1 MPSIPRSW
9 EAISVLWRC
18 WILWL
23 TCSLLNTAR
32 EAQKGT
38 GRESST
44 PDVSNTVCYRVE
56 HAWHPCGWLIYFRT
70 HWRGS
75 TLSVNIWV
83 YSIPQKRNY
92 PPPPTSRCSD
102 QMTPY
107 TVHTLYTHCTH
118 RTHRTLYTPYT
129 PYTVCSWA
137 GARTWNAVHSKSSP
151 SVSLDNKKMFK
162 FINNPVE
169 NHQN

>member
-83 YSIPQKRNY
+83 YSFPQKRNY
-92 PPPPTSRCSD
+92 PPPPYFSMLRPNDTVHC
-102 QMTPY
+102 TH
-107 TVHTLYTHCTH
+107 TVHTLYTS
-118 RTHRTLYTPYT
+118 YTPH
-129 PYTVCSWA
+129 TVHTIHTVHCVFLSWSENLECCS
-137 GARTWNAVHSKSSP
+137 
-151 SVSLDNKKMFK
+151 FK
-162 FINNPVE
+162 VE
-169 NHQN
+169 SICVPR